1 MNQFD
6 STSLQENL
14 NNATNQAT
22 SINVE
27 KSAVTQTVV
36 LKDQTFE
43 VSQLNHLKSN
53 TVGAKKIKEGKI
65 NIS

>member
-1 MNQFD
+1 
-6 STSLQENL
+6 L

>member
-1 MNQFD
+1 MNRTLMNQFD

-27 KSAVTQTVV
+27 KSDVTQTDV

-43 VSQLNHLKSN
+43 FLN
-53 TVGAKKIKEGKI
+53 
-65 NIS
+65 